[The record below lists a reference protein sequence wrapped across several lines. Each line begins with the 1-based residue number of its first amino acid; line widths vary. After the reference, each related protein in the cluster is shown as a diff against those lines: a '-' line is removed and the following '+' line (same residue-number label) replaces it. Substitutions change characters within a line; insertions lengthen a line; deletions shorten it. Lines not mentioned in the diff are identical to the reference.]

1 MLMGIGVF
9 CIIGGFLSEN
19 DIAIIGGI
27 IMCIVGNAF

>member
-1 MLMGIGVF
+1 MLTGIGVF
-9 CIIGGFLSEN
+9 CIVGGFIVEN